1 MRTHTKTTTAKALVI
16 NGVVLHP
23 DVTIELVVDAI
34 ERQMST
40 LDNPGFCIACG
51 EEAFECEP
59 DARRPT
65 PDARRP
71 TPDARRP
78 TPDARRHECEACGEQ
93 AVYGA
98 AELLQHFPI

>member
-65 PDARRP
+65 PDARR
-71 TPDARRP
+71 
-78 TPDARRHECEACGEQ
+78 HECEPCGEQ